1 MPKLPS
7 PDDYALAVP
16 SPARSLNTVQAAQTS
31 TAPAKVFSGLAQMA
45 EQEADRLADASADDA
60 LNKLR
65 EKRLELTNAPDKGFA
80 HIKGGGVIQRPVTD
94 EYPALLKNEIEGLG
108 ANLNGAA
115 RTKFNQRAAGELN
128 AFKGDVYRHVA
139 QQTDSF
145 YESTFQSSVA
155 VGVKEAASGLERVNE
170 ALNRTKTAVEKEMER
185 RGLTDA
191 NEQAVFR
198 QQYEGAIHAA
208 AIDGMIDRG
217 DVAGASTYLQV
228 NKAGM
233 SQQQVDK
240 LEPIV
245 KRQTDFVFGTTLATE
260 AAKMP
265 PKEAQAYLVKET
277 KGNKGAWEAAQA
289 ALTQFEQA
297 TQMADRQAKGGLIVQ
312 FSDAP
317 SFVTAAKI
325 EASKPFAELSPAAQG
340 ELKEYMR
347 HQAQAQADHA
357 RSLSDHAE
365 TRARQRWDENP
376 EALATFY
383 QLAEMPDIG
392 AMSTQQ
398 IYSYAPAI
406 GPKLTQTLEAV
417 RREKAGSANRFQ
429 LDKDLLNEAIPKD
442 LLASGKKDQ
451 LNAYKGIVER
461 NLQNWKLQ
469 NPGKVPSLEEQT
481 RIARSANQDYT
492 VIGGGWF
499 GGNTDTKGYAIKP
512 DMKAVPKDFYD
523 GAKAWAA
530 KNKKPLTDQQIL
542 EKYQSTLKGK

>member
-16 SPARSLNTVQAAQTS
+16 SPARSLNTVQAAQAS
-31 TAPAKVFSGLAQMA
+31 NAPAKLFSGLAQMA

-139 QQTDSF
+139 QQTDYF

-228 NKAGM
+228 NKGSM
-233 SQQQVDK
+233 SQQQLDK

-245 KRQTDFVFGTTLATE
+245 KRQNDWATGSAIAIE
-260 AAKMP
+260 AAKLP
-265 PKEAQAYLVKET
+265 AKEAQAYIAEKT
-277 KGNKGAWEAAQA
+277 KGNKGAWDAAQA
-289 ALTQFEQA
+289 GLTQYEQA
-297 TQMADRQAKGGLIVQ
+297 ADRASRQQAGAIQ
-312 FSDAP
+312 MTF
-317 SFVTAAKI
+317 TADVSAANMQKI
-325 EASKPFAELSPAAQG
+325 LASPAFLAMPLDQQG
-340 ELKEYMR
+340 HQAEYMR
-347 HQAQAQADHA
+347 HQVQAAEDRA
-357 RSLSDHAE
+357 RGLHDRAE
-365 TRARQRWDENP
+365 AKDRQRWDENP
-376 EALATFY
+376 AALATFY

-451 LNAYKGIVER
+451 LNAYRGIVER

-542 EKYQSTLKGK
+542 EKYQSTLKG